1 MQQRVEYHDQES
13 PDATTTC
20 PSFPIFIEMV
30 WIKTIIEMG
39 MEVHIVTVDYRKFQY
54 A

>member
-1 MQQRVEYHDQES
+1 VQQRVEYHDCEES
-13 PDATTTC
+13 GASNIC
-20 PSFPIFIEMV
+20 PSFPIFVENI

-39 MEVHIVTVDYRKFQY
+39 MEVHIVTVDYRRFKY

>member
-13 PDATTTC
+13 PDASTVC